1 MRYSIKIGQQSYAV
15 QIVDLE
21 TRPVIVD
28 VDGEKFEVWP
38 EEEDRAQQTIKPQ
51 SGSTKGIS
59 AIPCPPEPL
68 PQAVVSPK
76 CVTAPIPGVIVAVTI
91 KPGQSV
97 KRGEEICVL
106 EAMKMKNSIRAARDG
121 VIETIDVTV
130 GDQVR
135 HGQTLIEFSN

>member
-38 EEEDRAQQTIKPQ
+38 EEEAQAQHTIKPQ
-51 SGSTKGIS
+51 SETTRGT

-68 PQAVVSPK
+68 PQAVASPK
-76 CVTAPIPGVIVAVTI
+76 CVTAPIPGVIVAITI

-121 VIETIDVTV
+121 VIETIAVTV

-135 HGQTLIEFSN
+135 HGQTLIEFSD

>member
-15 QIVDLE
+15 QIVELE
-21 TRPVIVD
+21 TRPVIVE

-38 EEEDRAQQTIKPQ
+38 EEEESKQQPTKPQ
-51 SGSTKGIS
+51 SGSSFGKS

-68 PQAVVSPK
+68 PQAVASPK

-97 KRGEEICVL
+97 KRGEVICVL
-106 EAMKMKNSIRAARDG
+106 EAMKMKNSISAARDG
-121 VIETIDVTV
+121 VIETIAVTV

-135 HGQTLIEFSN
+135 HGQTLIEFSD